1 MRELNSGSGY
11 PEIPDIILKII
22 RSRGITEEQFE
33 EFFSLRPRLAYD
45 PFLLANME
53 AGVGLLLRAI
63 DEGKRIVI
71 YGDYD
76 VDGITSTS

>member
-45 PFLLANME
+45 PFLLTNME
-53 AGVGLLLRAI
+53 EGVGLLLRAPQI
-63 DEGKRIVI
+63 SNAHNR
-71 YGDYD
+71 
-76 VDGITSTS
+76 